1 MSPGKYAEYAR
12 SHVSEFRQELR
23 DEASRA
29 LQGWAGKAAAA
40 LMILSSVLT
49 FAALSTAGHPL
60 ATNTLF
66 TYAPSILIILLFP
79 AATLMVSTLEK
90 FSPQFVD
97 VASFGVLFGFCMT
110 IRYVYAAEADPILQA
125 QLSRDLSG
133 QLNFVLLMG
142 TAFSFHASFR
152 ATIIRNLLFTALV
165 VAMLFLINPL
175 YLIEHRLQVLQGLSA
190 GIIFAWIFFQRV
202 LTRFYYKSTDA
213 DTRQHLYNQLS
224 KLVYSH
230 QLSLI
235 KAGEELENTMPV
247 EKGQAIIN
255 VFDIQNSSG
264 IKHERTKT
272 FFQDIFRSFSHI
284 CMLGYS
290 HNPLESRAFRLK
302 ETGDGFIS
310 STGYPFLAPGNSSL
324 ANHAVETALMMFR
337 AFNREVRNFQYQHP
351 IKAAMGLAYNSVQ
364 GTFQSGDIKSYDLYG
379 DALIQ
384 AYRYEE
390 IRKVPEIERIIQ
402 LKAAEMGIEHFN
414 ILIIQDVIY
423 NSLDERYRNLFN
435 EIDMQALN
443 FLIRQDAKARY
454 VYFHVLD

>member
-1 MSPGKYAEYAR
+1 MSPGKYSEYAQQ
-12 SHVSEFRQELR
+12 HVSEFRDELR

-29 LQGWAGKAAAA
+29 LQGWAGKASAG
-40 LMILSSVLT
+40 LMILSSILT
-49 FAALSTAGHPL
+49 YSALTAAGHPL
-60 ATNTLF
+60 ASGTLF
-66 TYAPSILIILLFP
+66 TYAPAILVILLYPSASLLF
-79 AATLMVSTLEK
+79 SSLEK
-90 FSPQFVD
+90 YSPQLVD

-110 IRYVYAAEADPILQA
+110 IRIMYSAEADPDMQA
-125 QLSRDLSG
+125 QLRRELSG

-142 TAFSFHASFR
+142 TAFSFHTAFR
-152 ATIIRNLLFTALV
+152 ITVIRNLLFTSLV
-165 VAMLFLINPL
+165 VAMLFFNTPD
-175 YLIEHRLQVLQGLSA
+175 YLIDNRLQVLQGLSA
-190 GIIFAWIFFQRV
+190 GIIFSWIFFQRV

-224 KLVYSH
+224 KLVYPH

-235 KAGEELENTMPV
+235 KAGEELEHTMPV
-247 EKGQAIIN
+247 EKGQAVIN
-255 VFDIQNSSG
+255 VFDIQDSSS

-284 CMLGYS
+284 CMLGYT
-290 HNPLESRAFRLK
+290 HNPLQSRAFRLK

-337 AFNREVRNFQYQHP
+337 AFNREVRNFQYQYP
-351 IKAAMGLAYNSVQ
+351 IKAAIGLAFNSVQ

-402 LKAAEMGIEHFN
+402 NKGAELGMDHFN
-414 ILIIQDVIY
+414 ILIIQDVIF
-423 NSLDERYRNLFN
+423 NSLEARYQKLFHA
-435 EIDMQALN
+435 IDMEAIG

-454 VYFHVLD
+454 VYFHLLD